1 MSNTNQ
7 PTQKIFN
14 LTAYE
19 ISVLFRGLLQ
29 TFNATTP
36 EVLDKIRD
44 SAPWR
49 AVLDT
54 VQTAQLE
61 TIKDAEK
68 SGDFEALLESYLQQ
82 LNTIKN

>member
-1 MSNTNQ
+1 MQTTNQ
-7 PTQKIFN
+7 PTQKTFN

-44 SAPWR
+44 SAPWQ

-54 VQTAQLE
+54 VQIAQLE

-68 SGDFEALLESYLQQ
+68 SGDFEALLESYIQQ
-82 LNTIKN
+82 LSTIKN